1 VHNILHSTFFI
12 YVLLTYLFPKLL
24 TDYVTVLSVAHP
36 TRNIKGQ
43 DDYQRMN

>member
-1 VHNILHSTFFI
+1 M

-24 TDYVTVLSVAHP
+24 TDRVTVLSVAHS

-43 DDYQRMN
+43 EDYQRMN